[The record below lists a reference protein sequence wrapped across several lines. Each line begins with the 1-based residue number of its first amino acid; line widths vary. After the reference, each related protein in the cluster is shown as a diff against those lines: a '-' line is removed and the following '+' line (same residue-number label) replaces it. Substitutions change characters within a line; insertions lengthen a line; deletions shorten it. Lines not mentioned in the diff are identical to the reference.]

1 MSRSNNR
8 NLSDIAN
15 PNNNLISVSNN
26 DVTITGAGVT
36 QYDSADLLPTSGVT
50 TGTQAYVAATGKL
63 YIRGDGG
70 WYNIATV
77 NQSPTMTSV
86 LDSGGGSG
94 PFTLA
99 TDGSVTRITTTATDP
114 EGFPITFTATPDADF
129 NNLASVSIDS
139 TGGRIF
145 TITPFSE
152 DSATTTSGT
161 ITFKASDG
169 VNIASSVQT
178 FSLSFVS
185 IISNS
190 KKSSL
195 LMKATGNNGTNS
207 TVTDASSGSHTLT
220 MAGDTFTTSFSPYR
234 AGGYNTH
241 LTTASSYIRTATSS
255 DFDIGGTGNFS
266 LEGFI
271 FVNSNHSL
279 ASYARFFSF
288 DTYYS
293 GSKSFGVLIND
304 AANSNHL
311 SVYAVGSR
319 ILISSINF
327 PKDQW
332 NHIVLCRTGN
342 DLGLFLNGLRIAHD
356 GSFTTSLNSGNTY
369 LQIGQTN
376 DTGATDGFIGEV
388 RDVRFINGSHVYDAS
403 SGFLTVPTESLTAV
417 TNTKFLINNVG
428 YLKDLSASGHA
439 LSFSGTIT
447 KTVSKITA
455 FSNTTS
461 AKSGLAPYD
470 FQTFNASKH
479 GGSIKVDGNSD
490 YVSATH
496 SSDFNF
502 GSGDFTV
509 ECWFYAIDSDLSS
522 AGSQCILTTADST
535 DFQGIYFGIQNNNTY
550 FLISDGS
557 GSSWDG
563 VYAGSATV
571 YPNQWYHL
579 AAVRNGNT
587 FKVYLNGVEDSSNTS
602 SITLTNT
609 NNIFR
614 IGGRTVSS
622 QYFNGFVSNV
632 RVVKGSAVYT
642 SAFTPPTS
650 PLTAVTNTK
659 LLMNPGTGVSIFD
672 ALGGHSFDL
681 SSGIT
686 SSTTKKKNAAA
697 SLYADGTAPQYGGA
711 SFEANSDEADNVDFE
726 DEPFTIEC
734 WFWNLAAP
742 SGEKTWFQL
751 KPGGSTFSNNITAQF
766 RDNIDPGGLFIYFTG
781 GNAAAALTG
790 HDTATMGS
798 SFSSDLVSTDWT
810 HMAITR
816 NPIFNTTTLYLNGVA
831 TDTSTSTSA
840 VNSNSSLLLGGG
852 HSSGWQGYIEDFRI
866 STGSIRYPI
875 DPVPTTLS
883 SNSDT
888 FFLIFH
894 TSNVNTIAGDSNW
907 TVGNGGVGPV
917 ASDFGPAPG
926 MKSAYFNDNDNSK
939 LTLTSAAASSVYT
952 MGNPSNGAADNF
964 SIEFWM
970 WPDEDAIADN
980 ATTTFST
987 YGEAAGGSV
996 LRFLQRT
1003 DGKHRI
1009 NRLSNSGNH
1018 DITSTNTAKL
1028 FIPRTW
1034 THYYY
1039 AEEYSGSSMYWA
1051 AFANGVLMDSGSR
1064 ANSVTSSF
1072 DMQNITIGCRGDNQN
1087 PFKGYISNM
1096 RLQRGTVAFPKAAYN
1111 QFNVPTSQ
1119 LLG

>member
-86 LDSGGGSG
+86 LDSDGGSG
-94 PFTLA
+94 PFVLA
-99 TDGSVTRITTTATDP
+99 IDGSVTRITTTATDP
-114 EGFPITFTATPDADF
+114 EGFPITFTATPDTNF
-129 NNLASVSIDS
+129 NNMASVAIDS
-139 TGGRIF
+139 TNGRIF
-145 TITPFSE
+145 TVTPFSE
-152 DSATTTSGT
+152 DSASTTTGT

-169 VNIASSVQT
+169 VNIASSIKT
-178 FSLSFVS
+178 FTLSFIQ
-185 IISNS
+185 IISNA

-207 TVTDASSGSHTLT
+207 TVTDASGSSHSLT
-220 MAGDTFTTSFSPYR
+220 MNGDAFTTTFSPYR
-234 AGGYNTH
+234 AGGYNIH
-241 LTTASSYIRTATSS
+241 LATASSYVKSATSS

-271 FVNSNHSL
+271 FVNSDHSL
-279 ASYARFFSF
+279 ANNARFLSF
-288 DTYYS
+288 DTDYS
-293 GSKSFGVLIND
+293 GSKSFGIIIND
-304 AANSNHL
+304 TDNSNHITA
-311 SVYAVGSR
+311 YAVGSR
-319 ILISSINF
+319 ILISSVSLK
-327 PKDQW
+327 KDQW

-342 DLGLFLNGLRIAHD
+342 DLGLFLNGLRIAHND
-356 GSFTTSLNSGNTY
+356 SFTTSLNSGNTY
-369 LQIGQTN
+369 LQIGQTDN
-376 DTGATDGFIGEV
+376 SSTDGFVGEV

-428 YLKDLSASGHA
+428 YLKDLSASKHA
-439 LSFSGTIT
+439 LTISGTVS

-455 FSNTTS
+455 FSDNTS
-461 AKSGLAPYD
+461 AKSGQAPYD
-470 FQTFNASKH
+470 FETYSASKH
-479 GGSIKVDGNSD
+479 GGSVKLDGSGD
-490 YVSATH
+490 YVSAA
-496 SSDFNF
+496 SSADFGF
-502 GSGDFTV
+502 GTGDFTI
-509 ECWFYAIDSDLSS
+509 EGWYY
-522 AGSQCILTTADST
+522 QTTATNYSILFAT
-535 DFQGIYFGIQNNNTY
+535 GNSSSGI
-550 FLISDGS
+550 GS
-557 GSSWDG
+557 HMRSNGNITITVPGTTVSHEFTS
-563 VYAGSATV
+563 VYTPTINV
-571 YPNQWYHL
+571 WYHV
-579 AAVRNGNT
+579 AVVRNGST
-587 FKVYLNGVEDSSNTS
+587 ITVYLNGESVGSASNSLNYNSANKINIGMDGNSSS
-602 SITLTNT
+602 AA
-609 NNIFR
+609 
-614 IGGRTVSS
+614 
-622 QYFNGFVSNV
+622 FNGYVSDF
-632 RVVKGSAVYT
+632 RVVKGTAVYT

-650 PLTAVTNTK
+650 PLSVVTNTK
-659 LLMNPGTGVSIFD
+659 LLMNPGTSVSIFD
-672 ALGGHSFDL
+672 AIGGHSFDL

-686 SSTTKKKNAAA
+686 SSTTKKKNAAS
-697 SLYADGTAPQYGGA
+697 SLYADGSAPQHGGA
-711 SFEANSDEADNVDFE
+711 VFEANSDESDNVDLE

-734 WFWNLAAP
+734 WFWNSAAP
-742 SGEKTWFQL
+742 SGEKSWFQL
-751 KPGGSTFSNNITAQF
+751 GPGDATYSNNITAQF
-766 RDNIDPGGLFIYFTG
+766 RDNATPGGVFIYFTG
-781 GNAAAALTG
+781 GNTSAALTG
-790 HDTATMGS
+790 HDASTMGS
-798 SFSSDLVSTDWT
+798 SHTGGNLVSTDWT
-810 HMAITR
+810 HMVITR
-816 NPIFNTTTLYLNGVA
+816 NPIFAKTTLYLNGTA

-840 VNSNSSLLLGGG
+840 VNSNSSLKLGGG
-852 HSSGWQGYIEDFRI
+852 PYSGWQGYIEDFRI

-926 MKSAYFNDNDNSK
+926 MKSAYFNDNSNSK

-952 MGNPSNGAADNF
+952 MGAVSNGAADNF

-970 WPDEDAIADN
+970 WPDEDSIGDN

-987 YGEAAGGSV
+987 YGEADDGSV

-1009 NRLSNSGNH
+1009 NRFGNSDNH
-1018 DITSTNTAKL
+1018 DISSSNTTKL

-1051 AFANGVLMDSGSR
+1051 VFANGVLMDSGSR
-1064 ANSVTSSF
+1064 SSSNSESF
-1072 DMQNITIGCRGDNQN
+1072 DFQNITIGCRGDNQN

-1119 LLG
+1119 LLA

>member
-36 QYDSADLLPTSGVT
+36 QYDSAELLPTSGII

-77 NQSPTMTSV
+77 NQTPTITSV
-86 LDSGGGSG
+86 LDSGGGAG

-114 EGFPITFTATPDADF
+114 EGFPITFTATPDANF

-139 TGGRIF
+139 SGGRIF

-152 DSATTTSGT
+152 DSASSESGT

-169 VNIASSVQT
+169 VNIASSAQT
-178 FSLSFVS
+178 FTLSFIS
-185 IISNS
+185 ITSNS

-207 TVTDASSGSHTLT
+207 TVTDASGSSHSLT
-220 MAGDTFTTSFSPYR
+220 VNGDTFTTSFSPYR
-234 AGGYNTH
+234 GGGYNTH
-241 LTTASSYIRTATSS
+241 LTTASSYIRSATSS

-271 FVNSNHSL
+271 FVNSDHSL
-279 ASYARFFSF
+279 ASYSRFLSF
-288 DTYYS
+288 GTYYS
-293 GSKSFGVLIND
+293 TSKSFGIMIND
-304 AANSNHL
+304 AANSNHIT
-311 SVYAVGSR
+311 VYAVGAR
-319 ILISSINF
+319 ILTSSVSLK
-327 PKDQW
+327 KDQW

-369 LQIGQTN
+369 LQIGQT
-376 DTGATDGFIGEV
+376 DDSTTDGFIGEV

-403 SGFLTVPTESLTAV
+403 SGFLTVPSESLTAV
-417 TNTKFLINNVG
+417 TNTKFLINNAG

-455 FSNTTS
+455 FSNNES
-461 AKSGLAPYD
+461 AKSGQAPYD
-470 FQTFNASKH
+470 FQTFSASKH

-550 FLISDGS
+550 FLIADG

-563 VYAGSATV
+563 VYAGSATL

-614 IGGRTVSS
+614 IGGRTLSS
-622 QYFNGFVSNV
+622 QYFNGFVSDV
-632 RVVKGSAVYT
+632 RVVKGTAVYT

-650 PLTAVTNTK
+650 PLSVVTNTK
-659 LLMNPGTGVSIFD
+659 LSMNPGSSVSIFD

-697 SLYADGTAPQYGGA
+697 SLYADGNAPQYGGA

-734 WFWNLAAP
+734 WFWNSAAP
-742 SGEKTWFQL
+742 GGEKTWFQL
-751 KPGGSTFSNNITAQF
+751 APGGSTFSNNIIAQF

-781 GNAAAALTG
+781 GAAGSALTG

-810 HMAITR
+810 HMVITR
-816 NPIFNTTTLYLNGVA
+816 NPIFDTTTLYLNGVA

-840 VNSNSSLLLGGG
+840 VNSNSSLLIGGG
-852 HSSGWQGYIEDFRI
+852 YSSGWQGYIEDFRI

-888 FFLIFH
+888 FFLILH
-894 TSNVNTIAGDSNW
+894 DSNVNTIAGDNNW

-917 ASDFGPAPG
+917 ASSFGPAPG
-926 MKSAYFNDNDNSK
+926 MNSAYFNANSNSK

-970 WPDEDAIADN
+970 WPDEDAIADR

-987 YGEAAGGSV
+987 YGEAASGSV

-1009 NRLSNSGNH
+1009 NRQGNSGNH
-1018 DITSTNTAKL
+1018 DITSTATALL

-1039 AEEYSGSSMYWA
+1039 VEEYSGSSMYWA
-1051 AFANGVLMDSGSR
+1051 AYANGVLMDSGSR
-1064 ANSVTSSF
+1064 ASSDTASF
-1072 DMQNITIGCRGDNQN
+1072 DMQNITIGCRGDNNQ

-1096 RLQRGTVAFPKAAYN
+1096 RLQRGTVAFPKAGYN
-1111 QFNVPTSQ
+1111 EFNVPTTE
-1119 LLG
+1119 LKA